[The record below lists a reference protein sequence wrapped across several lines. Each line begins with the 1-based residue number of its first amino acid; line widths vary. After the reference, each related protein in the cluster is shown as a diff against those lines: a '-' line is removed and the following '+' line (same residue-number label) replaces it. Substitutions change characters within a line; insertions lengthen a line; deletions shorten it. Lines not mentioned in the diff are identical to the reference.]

1 MVKIDLLKET
11 RDLDALTDLCLNS
24 LPEGYLYQGDGLKKF
39 VKGFLVGYKELYE
52 KIENDTNSLFIID
65 ENNTLLSKYLVE
77 YGLPNVLFTD
87 ITTTEE
93 AVFAINTMKLAST
106 LVSEQDFINFLA
118 MFGINATFYNL
129 NSPELLNHV
138 SFDLAFPISF
148 SNSISAKDKLTYWI
162 YVEEPDDDPNVEY
175 NGIGDAFDIDFISST
190 SKLQQT
196 KTIMDFIKPD
206 YLKFQYITL
215 YTKQLY
221 GL

>member
-11 RDLDALTDLCLNS
+11 RDLDGLTELCLNS
-24 LPEGYLYQGDGLKKF
+24 MPEGYLYQGEEFKKF
-39 VKGFLVGYKELYE
+39 LRGFLTGYKELYE
-52 KIENDTNSLFIID
+52 KIEKDTNSLFVID

-77 YGLPNVLFTD
+77 YGLPNVLFSD
-87 ITTTEE
+87 ITTTEQ

-118 MFGINATFYNL
+118 LFGINATFYNL
-129 NSPELLNHV
+129 NSTELLNHV

-175 NGIGDAFDIDFISST
+175 NGIGDAFDIDFISAT

-196 KTIMDFIKPD
+196 KKIMDFIKPD

>member
-11 RDLDALTDLCLNS
+11 RDLDGLTELCLNS
-24 LPEGYLYQGDGLKKF
+24 MPEGYLYQGEEFKKF
-39 VKGFLVGYKELYE
+39 LRGFLTGYKELYE
-52 KIENDTNSLFIID
+52 KIEKDTNSLFVID

-77 YGLPNVLFTD
+77 YGLPNALFSD
-87 ITTTEE
+87 ITTTEQ

-118 MFGINATFYNL
+118 LFGINATFYNL
-129 NSPELLNHV
+129 NSTELLNHV

-175 NGIGDAFDIDFISST
+175 NGIGDAFDIDFISAT

-196 KTIMDFIKPD
+196 KKIMDFIKPD

>member
-1 MVKIDLLKET
+1 MIDLLKET
-11 RDLDALTDLCLNS
+11 RDLDCLTELCLNS
-24 LPEGYLYQGDGLKKF
+24 MPEGYLYQGEEFKKF
-39 VKGFLVGYKELYE
+39 LRGFLTGYKELYE
-52 KIENDTNSLFIID
+52 KIEKDTNSLFVID

-77 YGLPNVLFTD
+77 YGLPNVLFSD
-87 ITTTEE
+87 ITTTEQ

-118 MFGINATFYNL
+118 LFGINATFYNL
-129 NSPELLNHV
+129 NSTELLNHV

-175 NGIGDAFDIDFISST
+175 NGIGDAFDIDFISAT